1 MAIRILALLTVC
13 VLSGCVSNGVNLPK
27 GVYWNKCSTHATV
40 DPSRPASCMTLAEYR
55 TARKQVRHSQ
65 EQATREAEGVEEVE
79 AVDARSR
86 IGIP

>member
-1 MAIRILALLTVC
+1 MAIRILPLLIVC
-13 VLSGCVSNGVNLPK
+13 VLSGCVSNGMNLPK

-40 DPSRPASCMTLAEYR
+40 DTSRPASCMTLAEYR

-65 EQATREAEGVEEVE
+65 KQAQEEAEVVKEIE
-79 AVDARSR
+79 AVDSRSR

>member
-13 VLSGCVSNGVNLPK
+13 VLSGCVSNGMTLPK
-27 GVYWNKCSTHATV
+27 GVYWNKCSTHTTV
-40 DPSRPASCMTLAEYR
+40 DASRPASCMTLAEYR

-65 EQATREAEGVEEVE
+65 KQAAREAEVVEEVE